1 MNGKG
6 AAYKFLMSS
15 GVVLHEVMSDG
26 ALFVPSYK
34 QNMFSVQAAVKKAYV
49 NCLVCVSTKWKLR
62 AQHLIY
68 MGLGSCTTI

>member
-1 MNGKG
+1 MHGKG
-6 AAYKFLMSS
+6 AASRFLMSS
-15 GVVLHEVMSDG
+15 GGVLHEVMSDG

-49 NCLVCVSTKWKLR
+49 YCVSTKWKLR